1 MKRFQIDMREV
12 LVHEFTVEALSK
24 DDAIARIYDEDLEA
38 DYINP
43 ICYEVDDIQEMKSD
57 SDYYDARRLL
67 VTCLLYT
74 SPSPR
79 D

>member
-24 DDAIARIYDEDLEA
+24 EDAIARIYDEDLEA

-67 VTCLLYT
+67 VTEGLAK
-74 SPSPR
+74 P
-79 D
+79 

>member
-24 DDAIARIYDEDLEA
+24 EDAIARIYDEDLEA

-43 ICYEVDDIQEMKSD
+43 ICYEVDDVQEMKSD
-57 SDYYDARRLL
+57 RDYYEARRLL
-67 VTCLLYT
+67 VEEGLAK
-74 SPSPR
+74 P
-79 D
+79 

>member
-12 LVHEFTVEALSK
+12 LVHEFTIEALSK

-57 SDYYDARRLL
+57 SDYDKSRTENLDWL
-67 VTCLLYT
+67 QGKK
-74 SPSPR
+74 
-79 D
+79 